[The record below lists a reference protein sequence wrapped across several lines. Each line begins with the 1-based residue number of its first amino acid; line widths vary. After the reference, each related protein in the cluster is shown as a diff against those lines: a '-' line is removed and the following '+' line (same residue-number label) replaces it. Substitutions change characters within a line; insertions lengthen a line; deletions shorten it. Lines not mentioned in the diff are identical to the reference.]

1 MIHGHG
7 GNINEVARQ
16 LNCSPSDIFDMS
28 SNICSNI
35 KELSDKF
42 ICISLKT
49 QENNHLLANRLRALS
64 QKPDIETGP
73 LNGLRVAC

>member
-16 LNCSPSDIFDMS
+16 LNCSPSEIIDMS

-35 KELSDKF
+35 KGLSDRF
-42 ICISLKT
+42 IRISLKT
-49 QENNHLLANRLRALS
+49 QENNHFLANRLRALS
-64 QKPDIETGP
+64 QRPEIETGP